1 MAETMTQNLEEFHR
15 ILEDANIQPLWDR
28 YADILP
34 DELVARDRS
43 MIWRWRD
50 FAPFIDRAAREVS
63 MENAVRRVLMLV
75 NPAFDGQPFTTS
87 NLFAGIQ
94 ILEPGEEAPPHRHT
108 PSAMRF
114 IMEGGGGAT
123 IVNGQRCEMYPGD
136 LILTPNW
143 AWHEHINDSDKR
155 IVWLDALDLPLSAN
169 IAPVVAE
176 HGRGNTFAA
185 DLSAIPDAAFA
196 GAGLVPDVEAPAFAY
211 SPMFRYPWT
220 RTLEAFANMPARDD
234 GSRRLRYTD
243 PASGG
248 PVIVTMDS
256 YAWELP
262 PGRATQKQ
270 RSTANAVC
278 LVVDGEGVSQV
289 GDETIEWRRH
299 DVFTVPRWNWV
310 SHEASS
316 DGAHLFMF
324 TDREVMRLLHFL
336 REETED

>member
-1 MAETMTQNLEEFHR
+1 MAEVASGNLEEFHR
-15 ILEDANIQPLWDR
+15 ILKDANIQPLWDR
-28 YADILP
+28 YSDILP
-34 DELVARDRS
+34 DELVAPDNP

-75 NPAFDGQPFTTS
+75 NPAFEGQPFTTT

-94 ILEPGEEAPPHRHT
+94 ILEPGEQAPPHRHT

-123 IVNGQRCEMYPGD
+123 IVNGQRCEMHPGD

-143 AWHEHINDSDKR
+143 AWHEHINDSDR
-155 IVWLDALDLPLSAN
+155 RVVWLDALDLPLSAN

-176 HGRGNTFAA
+176 HGRSNTFEA

-196 GAGLVPDVEAPAFAY
+196 GAGLTPDVEAPASAY

-220 RTLEAFANMPARDD
+220 RTLEAFTNMPELED
-234 GSRRLRYTD
+234 GSRRLRFTD
-243 PASGG
+243 PTTGG

-262 PGRATQKQ
+262 PGCKTRKRRT
-270 RSTANAVC
+270 TANAVC
-278 LVVDGEGVSQV
+278 LAVDGEGVSQV
-289 GDETIEWRRH
+289 GDQTIEWQRH
-299 DVFTVPRWNWV
+299 DVFTVPQWNWV
-310 SHEASS
+310 SHEAAR

-324 TDREVMRLLHFL
+324 TDREVMRRLNFL
-336 REETED
+336 REETAD